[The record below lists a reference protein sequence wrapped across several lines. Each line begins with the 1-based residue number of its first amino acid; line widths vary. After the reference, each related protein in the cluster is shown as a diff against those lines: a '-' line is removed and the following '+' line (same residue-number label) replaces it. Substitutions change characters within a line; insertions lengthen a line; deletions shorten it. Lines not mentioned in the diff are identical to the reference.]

1 MSYKFKG
8 EDLFIMAMPELEET
22 HSVAVAFRQLNGMRD
37 ILRSKGIMYDL
48 GQRELESLSYDFPQN
63 VIISSSEIHIEY
75 SRSLGEYVK
84 MRLRSYSVED
94 VEMMYQLWEEAK

>member
-1 MSYKFKG
+1 
-8 EDLFIMAMPELEET
+8 MAMPELEET